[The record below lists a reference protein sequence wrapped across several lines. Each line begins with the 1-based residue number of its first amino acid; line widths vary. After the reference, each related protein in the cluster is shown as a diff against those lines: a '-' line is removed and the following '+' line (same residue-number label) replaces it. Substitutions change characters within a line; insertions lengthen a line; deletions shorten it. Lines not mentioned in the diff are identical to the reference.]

1 MRDKVW
7 QNASVVA
14 AADLGGLR
22 LVAKVTVGEDGATPL
37 AAITKMAGEAV
48 VGSVGFKL
56 TDEVRQVLRAL
67 ADAQPPKQAPAPK
80 QAPKAAAAAA
90 DSGAVKALEDR
101 IGRIEALLQRLVK

>member
-67 ADAQPPKQAPAPK
+67 ADAQPPAAPAPK
-80 QAPKAAAAAA
+80 QAPKAAAAA